1 MRFIS
6 KGYSFDMWGWSDK
19 NIPDSGKVFLI
30 HGRNEFLR
38 RSMFEFLRSIGLKP
52 MEWVEAIELTG
63 KASPYIGE
71 ILNAAFGN
79 AQAIVALLTPDDEA
93 RLLPELVRIH
103 DPDFEKNLTPQ
114 ARPNV
119 IFETGMAFGMSQ
131 DRTII
136 VEVGNLRPFS
146 DIAGRHVIRLN
157 NTPERRFELIARL
170 RMAGCNVNI
179 DGTDWFTAGSF
190 CLTTDNSKF

>member
-6 KGYSFDMWGWSDK
+6 KGHSFDMWGWSDK
-19 NIPDSGKVFLI
+19 NLPDRGKVFLV

-71 ILNAAFGN
+71 ILEAAFGS
-79 AQAIVALLTPDDEA
+79 AQAIIALLTPDDEA
-93 RLLPELVRIH
+93 RLIPQLVRNH

-157 NTPERRFELIARL
+157 DTPERRFELISRL
-170 RMAGCNVNI
+170 RMAGCDVNI
-179 DGTDWFTAGSF
+179 DGTDWLTAGSF
-190 CLTTDNSKF
+190 CLTAEVR

>member
-1 MRFIS
+1 MRLIP
-6 KGYSFDMWGWSDK
+6 KGHSFDMWGWSDR
-19 NIPDSGKVFLI
+19 NVPDKRKVFLI
-30 HGRNEFLR
+30 HGRNDFLR
-38 RSMFEFLRSIGLKP
+38 KSMFEFLRSIGLKP
-52 MEWVEAIELTG
+52 MEWIEAIELTG

-71 ILNAAFGN
+71 ILDAAFGS
-79 AQAIVALLTPDDEA
+79 AQAIVSLLTPDDEA
-93 RLLPELVRIH
+93 RLVPELIRNH

-131 DRTII
+131 NRTII

-157 NTPERRFELIARL
+157 DTPERRLELIARL
-170 RMAGCNVNI
+170 RSAECKVNT
-179 DGTDWFTAGSF
+179 DGTDWLTAGRF
-190 CLTTDNSKF
+190 CLSTDITTF